1 MKRIKSTMLCMMAL
15 MTFSLMFVNVLTV
28 QAAKEKTPGGVYI
41 ESYTDSKGNVKEQK
55 KFRITTYNT
64 ETFDV
69 EYGPNNKIKSLKVN
83 KKGMTAK
90 VTKKYS
96 DDDDYDY
103 YSTISLCATKAGVYT
118 VSFKV
123 VDGKGKTR
131 KKCKVKVLAADNNSL
146 IKKATFGKKTVML
159 HSSSIKGGA
168 KETVTKDSGNV
179 SGKSGKLK
187 ITPNSQYKITGMVV
201 VSIDKN
207 GKYSYK
213 KVKNG
218 KKITL
223 SRKYKKGS
231 GLYKRPAKKET
242 YIYVSYKDKFLGNLG
257 NSETWSVSKKDGK
270 KVLKQVYST
279 KSGKSTYYYS
289 DSFGDRFYNTADI
302 TLWQY

>member
-28 QAAKEKTPGGVYI
+28 QAAKEKTPGGVYV
-41 ESYTDSKGNVKEQK
+41 EPYTDSKGNVKEQK
-55 KFRITTYNT
+55 KFRVVTYSTGESFN
-64 ETFDV
+64 V

-90 VTKKYS
+90 VTEKYS
-96 DDDDYDY
+96 NNSDDYNY
-103 YSTISLCATKAGVYT
+103 NSATISLYATKAGTYT

-123 VDGKGKTR
+123 VNSKGKTR
-131 KKCKVKVLAADNNSL
+131 KKCKVKVQAVNSSSL
-146 IKKATFGKKTVML
+146 IKKVTFGKKTVISR
-159 HSSSIKGGA
+159 SSSTKGGA
-168 KETVTKDSGNV
+168 KKTVTKESTKV

-201 VSIDKN
+201 LSVGKN

-223 SRKYKKGS
+223 SKKYYKGESASSDLYSRPTKK
-231 GLYKRPAKKET
+231 YT
-242 YIYVSYKDKFLGNLG
+242 YIYVSYKDKFLG
-257 NSETWSVSKKDGK
+257 SSVTYSVAKKDGK
-270 KVLKQVYST
+270 KVVKRVYT
-279 KSGKSTYYYS
+279 GRGYKSTDYFSGLSYS
-289 DSFGDRFYNTADI
+289 PDV
-302 TLWQY
+302 TLWK